1 MLVGGLTQQSTHGL
15 QVLGDWLVGVKDVL
29 PLVRSNHRVELTAL
43 VYRNVGWDACGL
55 ANVLVILTVGRCL
68 VDNSGAIGI
77 GNIVSNQDLPGV
89 GDIK

>member
-1 MLVGGLTQQSTHGL
+1 MLVRSLTQQSTHGL

-29 PLVRSNHRVELTAL
+29 PLVGSNHRVELTAL
-43 VYRNVGWDACGL
+43 VDRNVGWDACGL